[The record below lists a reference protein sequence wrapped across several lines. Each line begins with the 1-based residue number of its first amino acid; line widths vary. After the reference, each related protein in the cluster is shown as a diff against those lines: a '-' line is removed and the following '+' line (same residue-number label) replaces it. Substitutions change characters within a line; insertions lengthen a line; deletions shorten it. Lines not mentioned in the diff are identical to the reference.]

1 MSDSKTIATAIKTAK
16 DNPIDGT
23 TEQVTTLSISIAKSS
38 NTMDKSVFNL
48 YKEKVGISPKVFS
61 KLKVIGDTLLAVS
74 DAERKGMMDYLPS
87 AYNSLYLICSKL
99 SPDEIRT
106 AIKSKCITKTISY
119 RQTDKYVKQI
129 RYPYKFSTDG
139 DKGRWSIKQE
149 HLFSIF
155 RRDMVVLEGEA
166 LERCEDALRKICRD
180 YQLDLRRPKEDSIAS
195 IRVEERATKAA
206 FWRRRLEDL
215 ITEKWF
221 AEQPMELKKQFNVKK
236 VEEVIDSPLRT
247 FTGFLVR
254 CGCGKAKFF
263 DIWGKAYIAKIH
275 LLEETTEDNANRYNY
290 RRRLEEKLGSRTDL
304 AVWNN
309 LVLRDA
315 GFI

>member
-1 MSDSKTIATAIKTAK
+1 MSDSKTIATAVKTAK
-16 DNPIDGT
+16 ENPIDGT
-23 TEQVTTLSISIAKSS
+23 NEQVITLSISIAKSS

-74 DAERKGMMDYLPS
+74 DEERKGMMDYLPS

-254 CGCGKAKFF
+254 CGCGKKRFF
-263 DIWGKAYIAKIH
+263 DVWGKAYIAKIH

>member
-16 DNPIDGT
+16 ENPIDGT

-74 DAERKGMMDYLPS
+74 DEERKGMMNYLPS

-129 RYPYKFSTDG
+129 RYPYKVSTDG

>member
-1 MSDSKTIATAIKTAK
+1 MSDSKTIATAIKIAK

-74 DAERKGMMDYLPS
+74 DEERKGMMNYLPS

>member
-23 TEQVTTLSISIAKSS
+23 TEQVITLSISIAKSS

-74 DAERKGMMDYLPS
+74 DEERKGMMNYLPS

-106 AIKSKCITKTISY
+106 AIKSKCITKKISY

>member
-74 DAERKGMMDYLPS
+74 DEERKGMMNYLPS

-221 AEQPMELKKQFNVKK
+221 AEQPAELKKQFNVKK

>member
-1 MSDSKTIATAIKTAK
+1 MSNSKSVATAIKVAK

-23 TEQVTTLSISIAKSS
+23 TEQVVSLSVSIAESSKS
-38 NTMDKSVFNL
+38 MDKSVFNL
-48 YKEKVGISPKVFS
+48 YKEKIGITPKIFS
-61 KLKVIGDTLLAVS
+61 KLKVIGDTLTRVS
-74 DAERKGMMDYLPS
+74 DKERNEIMNYLPS

-106 AIKSKCITKTISY
+106 AIKSRCITKSISY

-129 RYPYKFSTDG
+129 RFPHKFSTDG

-155 RRDMVVLEGEA
+155 RKDSVLLEGEA
-166 LERCEDALRKICRD
+166 LERCEEAIRKICRE
-180 YQLDLRRPKEDSIAS
+180 YQLDLRKPKEDSVAS

-206 FWRRRLEDL
+206 FWRKRLEEL

-221 AEQPMELKKQFNVKK
+221 AEQSAEIKKQFNIKK
-236 VEEVIDSPLRT
+236 VEEVIDAPLRS
-247 FTGFLVR
+247 FTGFLVL
-254 CGCGKAKFF
+254 CGCGKKKFF
-263 DIWGKAYIAKIH
+263 DVWGKAYIAKVH
-275 LLEETTEDNANRYNY
+275 MLEETTEDAANRYNY
-290 RRRLEEKLGSRTDL
+290 RRRLEEKLSDKREL
-304 AVWNN
+304 AIWNN
-309 LVLRDA
+309 LVLKSA

>member
-74 DAERKGMMDYLPS
+74 DEERKGMMDYLPS

-254 CGCGKAKFF
+254 CGCGKARFF

>member
-254 CGCGKAKFF
+254 CGCGKARFF

>member
-16 DNPIDGT
+16 ENPIDGT

-74 DAERKGMMDYLPS
+74 DEERKGMMNYLPS

-221 AEQPMELKKQFNVKK
+221 AEQPAELKKQFNVKK

>member
-221 AEQPMELKKQFNVKK
+221 AEQPAELKKQFNVKK

>member
-74 DAERKGMMDYLPS
+74 DEERKGMMNYLPS

-254 CGCGKAKFF
+254 CGCGKARFF

>member
-74 DAERKGMMDYLPS
+74 DEERKGMMDYLPS

-221 AEQPMELKKQFNVKK
+221 AEQPAELKKQFNVKK

>member
-1 MSDSKTIATAIKTAK
+1 VSDSKTIATAIKTAK

-74 DAERKGMMDYLPS
+74 DEERKGMMNYLPS

-254 CGCGKAKFF
+254 CGCGKARFF

>member
-1 MSDSKTIATAIKTAK
+1 MSDSKTIANAIKTAK

-23 TEQVTTLSISIAKSS
+23 TEQVITLSISIAKSS

-74 DAERKGMMDYLPS
+74 DEERKGMMNYLPS

-254 CGCGKAKFF
+254 CGCGKARFF

>member
-1 MSDSKTIATAIKTAK
+1 VSDSKTIATAIKTAK

>member
-16 DNPIDGT
+16 ENPIDGT

-74 DAERKGMMDYLPS
+74 DEERKGMMNYLPS